1 MKESAEAS
9 LLGLQKLDRRIDEAE
24 ARIAGYEP
32 QLEEIAEP
40 VERLDKEVTQLK
52 TRLKELTLDERRLEL
67 SAEER
72 RARMA
77 KLQERLNAVR
87 NLREEA
93 AVHAE
98 MDLVRRSIEADDQEA
113 LSLLDLIRR
122 NEERLEES
130 TAELTEA
137 RAELEPRRAEIEAKQ
152 REIRTELDER
162 QAERAAYIEGVPLE
176 ERRLYERIKAG
187 GRPVVVAAMTE
198 DGACGNCFAMVTLQ
212 LQNEVRAGSRLIRC
226 ESCGVIVAP
235 PLSEEEAEAERE
247 AAAARAAAAAQSAA
261 EDEVEPEEESEEEA
275 GEPELAL
282 PSLEPAPDPTAGV
295 QGVVPQLPTVGGGT
309 GRRPT
314 RGIPI
319 IPVVEPA
326 PEKAASDPEADTE

>member
-1 MKESAEAS
+1 MTESAEAS
-9 LLGLQKLDRRIDEAE
+9 LLGLQKLDRRIDEAK
-24 ARIAGYEP
+24 ARIAEYEP

-40 VERLDKEVTQLK
+40 VERLETEVSQLK
-52 TRLKELTLDERRLEL
+52 ARLKELQLDERRLEL
-67 SAEER
+67 SADER
-72 RARMA
+72 RARMTR
-77 KLQERLNAVR
+77 LQERLNAVR

-98 MDLVRRSIEADDQEA
+98 MDLVRRTLEADEQEA

-122 NEERLEES
+122 NQERLEEA
-130 TAELTEA
+130 TAELTAA
-137 RAELEPRRAEIEAKQ
+137 RAELEPRREDIEGKQ
-152 REIRTELDER
+152 REIQGELDAYA
-162 QAERAAYIEGVPLE
+162 AERAAYIDGVPQD

-235 PLSEEEAEAERE
+235 PLSEEEAAAERE
-247 AAAARAAAAAQSAA
+247 AAAARAAAAAAA
-261 EDEVEPEEESEEEA
+261 SDEAEAEAADESEGAPESD
-275 GEPELAL
+275 EPGL

-295 QGVVPQLPTVGGGT
+295 EGVVPKLPAFESRPAPRPGT
-309 GRRPT
+309 GIPT
-314 RGIPI
+314 IPA
-319 IPVVEPA
+319 VEP
-326 PEKAASDPEADTE
+326 PSDDTESDPDAGGE